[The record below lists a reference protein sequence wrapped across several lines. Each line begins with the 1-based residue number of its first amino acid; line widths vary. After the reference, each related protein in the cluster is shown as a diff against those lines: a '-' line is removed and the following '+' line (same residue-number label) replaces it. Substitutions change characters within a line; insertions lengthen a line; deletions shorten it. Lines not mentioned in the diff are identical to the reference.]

1 MLAYVVVADA
11 LDEYYHMGEN
21 ITNKH
26 KFYLEL
32 LYVY

>member
-1 MLAYVVVADA
+1 MLAYVVVVDA